1 MANILH
7 TLEHLPI
14 IETILKWSKKT
25 ALPGFQ
31 NVPIFYIVKFIF
43 QEIKKDNI
51 TTRADAVAF
60 NFFISLF
67 PFIIFILPIIANTP
81 FGINYLDLFRQ
92 SIKGVLPVSAENY
105 IFQMVDG
112 IQQEGNFGL
121 LSIGFF
127 LAIFFA
133 SNGMS
138 TLMTG
143 FDKTYASTFRKRN
156 YFTHRLVAIG
166 LTLLL
171 VILGIVS
178 ITMIILFQQ
187 IMQFM
192 WRVLELEAH
201 SLLPFG
207 ILRWIIL
214 ILLFYSVITSIYRYG
229 PSMFKRI
236 KFFSAG
242 ATLATFLSI
251 FSSVLFSYF
260 VNQFGRYN
268 EIYGSISA
276 LIVMLIWLQIN
287 AFILLVGFEL
297 NASIAV
303 NRDLGRVKSNKISQ
317 VETSNVQKSDADL
330 NSQ

>member
-14 IETILKWSKKT
+14 IETLIKWSKKT

-31 NVPIFYIVKFIF
+31 KVPIFYIIKFII
-43 QEIKKDNI
+43 QELKKDSI
-51 TTRADAVAF
+51 TTRSDAVAF

-81 FGINYLDLFRQ
+81 FGINYLDLFRE
-92 SIKGVLPVSAENY
+92 SIKGVLPLAAEDY

-112 IQQEGNFGL
+112 IKNQGNFGL
-121 LSIGFF
+121 LSVGFF

-138 TLMTG
+138 TLMNG
-143 FDKTYASTFRKRN
+143 FDKAYKSTFIKRN
-156 YFTHRLVAIG
+156 FFVHRLVAIG
-166 LTLLL
+166 LTILL
-171 VILGIVS
+171 VLLGFGS
-178 ITMIILFQQ
+178 ITMIVLFQQ
-187 IMQFM
+187 IMSY
-192 WRVLELEAH
+192 LTNILNLGS
-201 SLLPFG
+201 SLIIPFG

-214 ILLFYSVITSIYRYG
+214 LILFYSIITSIYRYG

-242 ATLATFLSI
+242 ATLATVLSI
-251 FSSVLFSYF
+251 LSSVLFSYF

-287 AFILLVGFEL
+287 AFILLIGFEL

-303 NRDLGRVKSNKISQ
+303 NRDLGRIKK
-317 VETSNVQKSDADL
+317 
-330 NSQ
+330 

>member
-1 MANILH
+1 MI
-7 TLEHLPI
+7 
-14 IETILKWSKKT
+14 KWSKQT
-25 ALPGFQ
+25 ALPGFE
-31 NVPIFYIVKFIF
+31 NVPIYYIIKFII
-43 QEIKKDNI
+43 QELKRDSI

-92 SIKGVLPVSAENY
+92 SIKGVLPVSAEDY

-112 IQQEGNFGL
+112 IQQEGSFGL

-138 TLMTG
+138 TLMNG
-143 FDKTYASTFRKRN
+143 FDKAYESTFIKRN
-156 YFTHRLVAIG
+156 FFTHRLIAIG
-166 LTLLL
+166 LTILLFL
-171 VILGIVS
+171 LGFGS

-187 IMQFM
+187 IMSY
-192 WRVLELEAH
+192 LTEILNLGDD
-201 SLLPFG
+201 SGIPFG
-207 ILRWIIL
+207 ILRWVIL
-214 ILLFYSVITSIYRYG
+214 LILFYSVITSIYRYG

-242 ATLATFLSI
+242 ASLATVLSI
-251 FSSVLFSYF
+251 LSSVLFSYF

-287 AFILLVGFEL
+287 AFILLVGFEM

-303 NRDLGRVKSNKISQ
+303 NRDLGRIKKLHN
-317 VETSNVQKSDADL
+317 
-330 NSQ
+330 

>member
-14 IETILKWSKKT
+14 IETVVKWSKKT

-31 NVPIFYIVKFIF
+31 NVPIYYIVKFII
-43 QEIKKDNI
+43 QELKKDSI

-81 FGINYLDLFRQ
+81 FGINYLKLFRQ
-92 SIKGVLPVSAENY
+92 SIQGVLPVTAENY
-105 IFQMVDG
+105 IFDMVDG
-112 IQQEGNFGL
+112 IQREGSFGL

-138 TLMTG
+138 TLMNG
-143 FDKTYASTFRKRN
+143 FDKAYESTFAKRN
-156 YFTHRLVAIG
+156 FFVHRFVAIG
-166 LTLLL
+166 LTILL
-171 VILGIVS
+171 VILGFGS

-187 IMQFM
+187 IMSYLTEILNLGDSSI
-192 WRVLELEAH
+192 V
-201 SLLPFG
+201 PFG
-207 ILRWIIL
+207 ILRWFIL
-214 ILLFYSVITSIYRYG
+214 LILFYSVITSIYRFG

-242 ATLATFLSI
+242 ATLATVLSI
-251 FSSVLFSYF
+251 LSSVLFSYF
-260 VNQFGRYN
+260 VNQFGKYN

-303 NRDLGRVKSNKISQ
+303 NRDLGRIKK
-317 VETSNVQKSDADL
+317 
-330 NSQ
+330 

>member
-1 MANILH
+1 LANILH

-14 IETILKWSKKT
+14 IETLIKWSKKT

-31 NVPIFYIVKFIF
+31 DVPIYYIIKFII
-43 QEIKKDNI
+43 QELKRDNI

-60 NFFISLF
+60 NLFISLF
-67 PFIIFILPIIANTP
+67 PFIIFILPIIANTH
-81 FGINYLDLFRQ
+81 FGVNYLDLFRQ
-92 SIKGVLPVSAENY
+92 SIRGVLPVSAEDY
-105 IFQMVDG
+105 VFQIVDG
-112 IQQEGNFGL
+112 IQQEGSFGL

-138 TLMTG
+138 TLMNG
-143 FDKTYASTFRKRN
+143 FDKAYELTFRKRN
-156 YFTHRLVAIG
+156 YFVHRLVAIG
-166 LTLLL
+166 LTILL
-171 VILGIVS
+171 VLLGFGSV
-178 ITMIILFQQ
+178 TMIILFQQ
-187 IMQFM
+187 IMSY
-192 WRVLELEAH
+192 LTGILNLGDN
-201 SLLPFG
+201 STIPFG

-214 ILLFYSVITSIYRYG
+214 LILYYSVITSIYRFG

-242 ATLATFLSI
+242 ATLATVLSI
-251 FSSVLFSYF
+251 LSSVLFSYF
-260 VNQFGRYN
+260 VNQFSSYN

-297 NASIAV
+297 NTSIAV
-303 NRDLGRVKSNKISQ
+303 NRDLGRIKNRDI
-317 VETSNVQKSDADL
+317 
-330 NSQ
+330 